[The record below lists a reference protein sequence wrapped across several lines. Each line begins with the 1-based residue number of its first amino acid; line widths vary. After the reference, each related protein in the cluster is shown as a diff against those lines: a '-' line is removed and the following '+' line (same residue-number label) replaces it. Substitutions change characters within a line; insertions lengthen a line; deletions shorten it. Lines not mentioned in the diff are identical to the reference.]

1 MSTPADNTHQKLMET
16 VDALI
21 EVQFNQSPSLMDI
34 FESSDEDDSQV
45 ITHTRLQ
52 EALGDDVDLLMKVAG
67 LLTESGVEV
76 QNDLLTE
83 EDHQA
88 LEAWRKLAGIA
99 GDVA

>member
-1 MSTPADNTHQKLMET
+1 MSFPTDNSHQKLMES

-21 EVQFNQSPSLMDI
+21 QEQSDQISSLMDI
-34 FESSDEDDSQV
+34 FESPDGSSQI
-45 ITHTRLQ
+45 ITHTKLQ
-52 EALGDDVDLLMKVAG
+52 EALGDDVDLVLKVAD
-67 LLTESGVEV
+67 LLVESGVEV

>member
-1 MSTPADNTHQKLMET
+1 MNSPDDNTHQKLMES

-21 EVQFNQSPSLMDI
+21 QEQSDQTPSLMDI
-34 FESSDEDDSQV
+34 FESPDEASQI
-45 ITHTRLQ
+45 ITHTKLQ
-52 EALGDDVDLLMKVAG
+52 EALGDDVDLVLKVAD
-67 LLTESGVEV
+67 LLVESGVEV